1 MWKGCGMGV
10 EGVWKGCGGGVEG
23 VWRGC
28 GVGVEGVWSGCGVGF
43 CGGSCK
49 ACLKGGVQRGFWG
62 KRRLIA
68 LHKVIMQINLI
79 RIQI

>member
-1 MWKGCGMGV
+1 MGV
-10 EGVWKGCGGGVEG
+10 EGVWN
-23 VWRGC
+23 GC
-28 GVGVEGVWSGCGVGF
+28 GVGVCGGVEWVFVGVWSGCLWGCGVGV

-68 LHKVIMQINLI
+68 LHKVIMQINLVQ
-79 RIQI
+79 IQI